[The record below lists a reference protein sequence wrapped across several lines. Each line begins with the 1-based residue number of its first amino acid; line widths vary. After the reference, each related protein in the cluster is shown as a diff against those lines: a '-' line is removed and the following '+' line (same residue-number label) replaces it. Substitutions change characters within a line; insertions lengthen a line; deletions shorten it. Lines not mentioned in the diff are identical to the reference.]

1 MEEGKREEKMG
12 ENKEERGKKREGKRG
27 NKKKKRRKRWK
38 EKKRGEKGEKN
49 GKKWGKP
56 TYYINC
62 SNLILKLLCRKLV
75 SFYTPGLPYQYSNS
89 KIADKSTIL

>member
-12 ENKEERGKKREGKRG
+12 ENKEERGKKREEKRG
-27 NKKKKRRKRWK
+27 KKKKKMEGK
-38 EKKRGEKGEKN
+38 EEGEKGEKN
-49 GKKWGKP
+49 GRKWGKP

-62 SNLILKLLCRKLV
+62 SNLILKLLCRKRV
-75 SFYTPGLPYQYSNS
+75 SFYTPGLSYQYSNS